1 MRIGSDLVHL
11 AARTVSGAGGLL
23 GTEQR
28 VEEWPGPE
36 ERATGSVDAVLC
48 WPVWPFE
55 DTEASVS
62 PVGGL

>member
-48 WPVWPFE
+48 WLVWPFE